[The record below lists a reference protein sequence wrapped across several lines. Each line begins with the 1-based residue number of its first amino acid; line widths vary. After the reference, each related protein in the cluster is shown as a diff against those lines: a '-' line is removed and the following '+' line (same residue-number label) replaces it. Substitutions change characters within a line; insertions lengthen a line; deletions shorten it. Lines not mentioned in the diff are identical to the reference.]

1 MIKDKKII
9 ITGGLGFIGSHLAGS
24 LSTYNDVTIIDDCS
38 SGSMRNIRHLKADR
52 ISVIHGNVAELDMK
66 RTFKRCDYVF
76 HEAAIASVPG
86 SIRDPIGNNNANVDG
101 TLKVLD
107 AARDAGAQKV
117 VFASSSAIYGDAE
130 TGPIAETAP
139 VRPRSPYAVTKAASE
154 MYCAV
159 YSEIYGLP
167 TIALRYFNVFG
178 PRQDPNSQYSAVIPK
193 FITTM
198 LSGKSPVIYG
208 DGEQSRDFT
217 YVKHVVDANLLA
229 CEHGLSGT
237 YNVASG
243 RSISLN
249 QLVDMIN
256 EIMGTDIKPV
266 YADAR
271 PGDIKYSAADIHKA
285 HVFRF
290 EPRCDFK
297 AELRETIE
305 WFGRDMQKANL
316 SLKSQPIAM
325 ESMAR

>member
-9 ITGGLGFIGSHLAGS
+9 ITGGLGFIGSHLAES
-24 LSTYNDVTIIDDCS
+24 LSRDNDVTIVDDCS
-38 SGSMRNIRHLKADR
+38 SGSMRNIRHLKEDHVR
-52 ISVIHGNVAELDMK
+52 VVHGDIAELDLK
-66 RTFKRCDYVF
+66 RVFKGCDYVF

-101 TLKVLD
+101 TLNVLD
-107 AARDAGAQKV
+107 AARDAGAKKV
-117 VFASSSAIYGDAE
+117 IFASSSAVYGDAE
-130 TGPIAETAP
+130 VLPISETVF

-159 YSEIYGLP
+159 YREIYGLS
-167 TIALRYFNVFG
+167 TVSLRYFNVFG
-178 PRQDPNSQYSAVIPK
+178 PRQDPGSQYSAVIPK
-193 FITTM
+193 FITAM
-198 LSGKSPVIYG
+198 LGGERPVIYG

-217 YVKHVVDANLLA
+217 FVRHIVDANLLA

-249 QLVDMIN
+249 GLVDMIN

-271 PGDIKYSAADIHKA
+271 PGDIKHSAADIHKA
-285 HVFRF
+285 RMFRF
-290 EPRCDFK
+290 DPKCDFR
-297 AELRETIE
+297 AELKETIE
-305 WFGRDMQKANL
+305 WFGMNL
-316 SLKSQPIAM
+316 QNVNVSLKSPAPAM
-325 ESMAR
+325 KSLAR